1 MTRILA
7 ILFSATTVVLATALG
22 ATWWFAYQLM
32 QSTNPPPPEP
42 LPVLLPSPQV
52 SPLQVRYQV
61 DLPGRGEIFPALASS
76 NARDYWPVAVLTI
89 SNASDGPVL
98 QTISAE
104 IPEWSRRS
112 TTSLIVGPRETR
124 VVHINPELLPQ
135 AYQNTEIRR
144 ALLELRASAPGKQP
158 GFDQARPARGR
169 GSGRDSCRVGTRLAA
184 RTPGD
189 GDEAQSTERR
199 LMAQGL
205 TFDTGM
211 LISLE
216 RRKQRAWEVYRRAR
230 GRHAPVT
237 IPAPVLGQWW
247 RGRTEL
253 RQAIVDSAHV
263 EPLTERIAIL
273 AGEALAVVTD
283 AGTVDAFV
291 MTVAALL
298 SRHARPG
305 EAQIREALSQN
316 MCRCGT
322 YQRILSAV
330 DRASKTIPR
339 DGR

>member
-52 SPLQVRYQV
+52 SPLQVRYQGA
-61 DLPGRGEIFPALASS
+61 LPGRGEIFPALASS

-158 GFDQARPARGR
+158 GFDQARPVFLHAVSDLYWGNKFANAQFIARWVTPHDLAVIRLVSSARNYVPAGRLAGYGLAGNTPERVSAPGRRRGRRGR
-169 GSGRDSCRVGTRLAA
+169 GGYVVPRRVA
-184 RTPGD
+184 
-189 GDEAQSTERR
+189 RR
-199 LMAQGL
+199 L
-205 TFDTGM
+205 
-211 LISLE
+211 S
-216 RRKQRAWEVYRRAR
+216 
-230 GRHAPVT
+230 P
-237 IPAPVLGQWW
+237 
-247 RGRTEL
+247 
-253 RQAIVDSAHV
+253 
-263 EPLTERIAIL
+263 
-273 AGEALAVVTD
+273 
-283 AGTVDAFV
+283 
-291 MTVAALL
+291 
-298 SRHARPG
+298 PG
-305 EAQIREALSQN
+305 
-316 MCRCGT
+316 
-322 YQRILSAV
+322 
-330 DRASKTIPR
+330 
-339 DGR
+339 

>member
-144 ALLELRASAPGKQP
+144 ALLELRANGPE
-158 GFDQARPARGR
+158 R
-169 GSGRDSCRVGTRLAA
+169 GSAQVR
-184 RTPGD
+184 
-189 GDEAQSTERR
+189 DEARAVFEAMRH
-199 LMAQGL
+199 LG
-205 TFDTGM
+205 
-211 LISLE
+211 IS
-216 RRKQRAWEVYRRAR
+216 Y
-230 GRHAPVT
+230 
-237 IPAPVLGQWW
+237 
-247 RGRTEL
+247 
-253 RQAIVDSAHV
+253 VDS
-263 EPLTERIAIL
+263 LFTF
-273 AGEALAVVTD
+273 GN
-283 AGTVDAFV
+283 F
-291 MTVAALL
+291 
-298 SRHARPG
+298 SG
-305 EAQIREALSQN
+305 EAQRVRLPRETLNQSSANCVDVSVAFASAMENLGMDPVIVIVPGHAFAGVRLARDARETLYLDLTVLPEGSFQRAISRAGYWLKKTPANQQLAIDISAARAL
-316 MCRCGT
+316 GI
-322 YQRILSAV
+322 YP
-330 DRASKTIPR
+330 IPLPL
-339 DGR
+339 